1 MPKLRSGSL
10 GALTIALLIAA
21 ASAWLSLNA
30 NAIFCERL
38 PSMTILATLS
48 AFVMALCFRL
58 FPRAAMPM
66 HKWML
71 ASALIVA
78 AGTLFADARFV
89 IKYRGVCSQLE
100 KQIRQINPPAPK

>member
-1 MPKLRSGSL
+1 MPRLKSGIL
-10 GALTIALLIAA
+10 GALAIALLIAA
-21 ASAWLSLNA
+21 ASAWLGFNSS
-30 NAIFCERL
+30 AIFCERL

-58 FPRAAMPM
+58 FPRAITPA

-78 AGTLFADARFV
+78 AITLFGDARFV
-89 IKYRGVCSQLE
+89 TKYRGVCSELD
-100 KQIRQINPPAPK
+100 KQIRQINPPATK